1 MYADKTWLERKGAT
15 SKTTTDSCCQEKE
28 ERNSADEYKGLSKT
42 EFMKERK

>member
-1 MYADKTWLERKGAT
+1 MQIKHGWKGRGQPA
-15 SKTTTDSCCQEKE
+15 KPLGIRAVKRRKE